1 MTASLERLLV
11 ILDYDGTI
19 TVDDCNTVVLQQ
31 AVGDAWRVS
40 ERAMERGEI
49 SSNEAF
55 RRQIALLRLPRH
67 ELLSMAV
74 AAAQL
79 RPGFRDFL
87 EGVLSAGARV
97 VVISDGLREAI
108 EAVWSSE
115 RLPEVEIH
123 ASELLGDHLV
133 GYDIG
138 FNGMAGFCDRCEHC
152 KGHVLDH
159 VRDGETRVV
168 VFGDGDGDL
177 CLAREAD
184 LVFARRRLLEL
195 CREQGIPHQPFGSFD
210 EASGA
215 VEHLVATAPTTV
227 ELGR

>member
-49 SSNEAF
+49 SPNEAF

-74 AAAQL
+74 AAARL
-79 RPGFRDFL
+79 RSGFRDFL
-87 EGVLSAGARV
+87 DRVVGAGARV

-108 EAVWSSE
+108 EAVWHNE
-115 RLPEVEIH
+115 GLPDVEIH
-123 ASELLGDHLV
+123 ASELLGDHLA

-138 FNGMAGFCDRCEHC
+138 FNSLARGCDRCEHC
-152 KGHVLDH
+152 KGQVLDH
-159 VRDGETRVV
+159 VRNGETRV
-168 VFGDGDGDL
+168 FL
-177 CLAREAD
+177 
-184 LVFARRRLLEL
+184 
-195 CREQGIPHQPFGSFD
+195 
-210 EASGA
+210 
-215 VEHLVATAPTTV
+215 
-227 ELGR
+227 